1 MKIVFTMIA
10 ILNMLKCIFYDSPKY
25 FIPAKMLKSETKE
38 IVDIVDQLKERG
50 ICVLKDEIPNESIK
64 KYK

>member
-1 MKIVFTMIA
+1 
-10 ILNMLKCIFYDSPKY
+10 MLKCIFYDSPKY
-25 FIPAKMLKSETKE
+25 FILAKMLKSETEE

-50 ICVLKDEIPNESIK
+50 ICALKDEIPNESIK